1 MSKKTNKS
9 FLDQLFY
16 YIGKMLRPFILS
28 TMAKKDSRVA
38 KNLENLEKARKDFD
52 DSLEEME
59 RKYDK

>member
-1 MSKKTNKS
+1 MGKKINKS

-28 TMAKKDSRVA
+28 TMAKKDPRVA
-38 KNLENLEKARKDFD
+38 KNLENLEKARKDLD

-59 RKYDK
+59 RKYGK

>member
-1 MSKKTNKS
+1 MGKKINKS

-28 TMAKKDSRVA
+28 AMAKKDPRVA
-38 KNLENLEKARKDFD
+38 KNLEKARKEVD

-59 RKYDK
+59 RKYGK

>member
-1 MSKKTNKS
+1 
-9 FLDQLFY
+9 
-16 YIGKMLRPFILS
+16 MLRPFILS